1 MTRRAWA
8 RGLCSGAL
16 VLTGLSLPPALGHE
30 LAEDRLT
37 IVQRDARHLSLQ
49 LLVDMP
55 ALLHRVNAPGQPA
68 APFILTLSAQPPA
81 QVAAAMQKVQ
91 QRLQAGLQLRQAG
104 QVLRLV
110 NWRWPDTGRVQEAL
124 RQRAMQM
131 VVAPHEHSHDSTL
144 KIEAEAVAS
153 QDIGAVSLALPAE
166 LKPLMMVS
174 YRPQQRWIAPGDGL
188 VAIPLA
194 DKAPP

>member
-1 MTRRAWA
+1 
-8 RGLCSGAL
+8 

-55 ALLHRVNAPGQPA
+55 ALLHRVNAPKQPGGQ
-68 APFILTLSAQPPA
+68 FILTLSTQPA
-81 QVAAAMQKVQ
+81 SQLEAAMRKVQ
-91 QRLQAGLQLRQAG
+91 QRVQTELQLRQAG
-104 QVLRLV
+104 RVLKPS
-110 NWRWPDTGRVQEAL
+110 NWRWPDTAKVQEAL

-131 VVAPHEHSHDSTL
+131 VVAPHEHGHESTL
-144 KIEAEAVAS
+144 KIEADVLAP
-153 QDIGAVSLALPAE
+153 QDIAGLSLALPAE
-166 LKPLMMVS
+166 LKPLMVVS
-174 YRPQQRWIAPGDGL
+174 YRPQQRWVAPGDGL